1 MHFTTQ
7 HEEDGKPAR
16 GGAKYC
22 MISRHTYLMA
32 ICYVTMDEVA
42 SLIQAKI
49 KLYQKY
55 TTLRCGFAQRR
66 QKKNKSAGF
75 LEYSDSIANS
85 KNVQIRN
92 IMISLKCLAH

>member
-16 GGAKYC
+16 GGAKHC
-22 MISRHTYLMA
+22 MISRHTYLMV

-49 KLYQKY
+49 KLY
-55 TTLRCGFAQRR
+55 
-66 QKKNKSAGF
+66 
-75 LEYSDSIANS
+75 
-85 KNVQIRN
+85 
-92 IMISLKCLAH
+92 

>member
-22 MISRHTYLMA
+22 TISRHTYLMA

-49 KLYQKY
+49 KLY
-55 TTLRCGFAQRR
+55 
-66 QKKNKSAGF
+66 
-75 LEYSDSIANS
+75 
-85 KNVQIRN
+85 
-92 IMISLKCLAH
+92 